1 MTIRPTTQ
9 GEHLFLLLRDQVL
22 ESFGQGHAKWAN
34 FCSLMT
40 EIGGRPEFGGY
51 LRGVASIHVMRRLLR
66 FWEVERKNTAQ
77 ESQYVRKVARYV
89 QSDVIPSLGA
99 EDASRLARAVISAEK
114 SSRQT
119 ISDKL
124 RARLIGGRP
133 VLRCYLCPAELD
145 PRAPEGSAA
154 FLTLEHVWPQ
164 SVGGDSVEE
173 NLLPAC
179 IRCQETTKDTLSWE
193 WFSVH
198 NLVLPIEPS
207 AGAIASVSRR
217 GFYARHFME
226 AMRTAGEQHLTL
238 KEAFVRLGPIRSNVY
253 SKTTG
258 EPTTFFDL
266 VTVE

>member
-9 GEHLFLLLRDQVL
+9 GERLFLLLRDQML
-22 ESFGQGHAKWAN
+22 DSFGQGHARWSN
-34 FCSLMT
+34 FCALMT
-40 EIGGRPEFGGY
+40 EVGGRPEFGGY

-66 FWEVERKNTAQ
+66 FWEMERQNTPQ
-77 ESQYVRKVARYV
+77 ESQYVRKVASYV
-89 QSDVIPSLGA
+89 QSDVIPSLGT
-99 EDASRLARAVISAEK
+99 EDASRLARAVIAAEK

-119 ISDKL
+119 ISPTV
-124 RARLIGGRP
+124 RARLIGGRS
-133 VLRCYLCPAELD
+133 VLRCYLCPDELD
-145 PRAPEGSAA
+145 PRAPEDSPA

-164 SVGGDSVEE
+164 SAGGDSVEE

-179 IRCQETTKDTLSWE
+179 KRCQDATKDSLSWE

-207 AGAIASVSRR
+207 AGAIASVSRK
-217 GFYARHFME
+217 GFYARHFLE
-226 AMRTAGEQHLTL
+226 AMRTAGEEHLSL
-238 KEAFVRLGPIRSNVY
+238 KEAFVRLGPIRRKVY
-253 SKTTG
+253 SKSTG